1 MIKRIGLL
9 VVVALVAAMMLVATA
24 APAFASAGTD
34 KGPCRDQNGSKCDFG
49 NNTVKVTGNG
59 SCTTEDG
66 RAQGFCNNA

>member
-9 VVVALVAAMMLVATA
+9 VVVALVAVMMLVATA
-24 APAFASAGTD
+24 APAFARAGTD

-59 SCTTEDG
+59 SCDTGGD
-66 RAQGFCNNA
+66 RARGFCNNA